1 MVSLGTRFGLLAT
14 LYETFGEQ
22 RLVIEQHVKAL
33 FSTHEAAAAARSTT
47 MTEATEKRWDKDQV
61 IAASTLRKLA
71 SALIVAEAKLAQFPG
86 TSLERAAI
94 ESALAALR
102 SGVQR
107 VTRGQD

>member
-1 MVSLGTRFGLLAT
+1 
-14 LYETFGEQ
+14 
-22 RLVIEQHVKAL
+22 
-33 FSTHEAAAAARSTT
+33 